1 MFTIIHSDMFR
12 LAKQLQP
19 SHIHCTIFWAQQ
31 PIEVEK
37 ISSIAENMMLP
48 PSMSN
53 KEKVMSGGSNR
64 NMRLITLV
72 KDNCDPW

>member
-1 MFTIIHSDMFR
+1 
-12 LAKQLQP
+12 
-19 SHIHCTIFWAQQ
+19 
-31 PIEVEK
+31 VEK

-53 KEKVMSGGSNR
+53 KEKVISGGSNR
-64 NMRLITLV
+64 NMRLITLS